1 MAQLFPKWTNFVP
14 VLLLFGATF
23 GGLGTVAF
31 VWYYGSPRFIEVGY
45 RPYQPVPYSHELHV
59 GQLGMDCRYCHVSVE
74 TSQEANI
81 PPTATC
87 MNCHSIVKPNS
98 EKLQLVR
105 DSYETGK
112 PIEWVRVHKLPEYAY
127 FNHSVHIRAG
137 VGCVS
142 CHGNVAEM
150 GEHGVQVVEPLS
162 MSWCLSCHRN
172 PEPHLRPMDQITNL
186 TWEKPANHAQMAAQI
201 IKDKNLKPP
210 QDCSACHR

>member
-1 MAQLFPKWTNFVP
+1 
-14 VLLLFGATF
+14 
-23 GGLGTVAF
+23 
-31 VWYYGSPRFIEVGY
+31 
-45 RPYQPVPYSHELHV
+45 
-59 GQLGMDCRYCHVSVE
+59 
-74 TSQEANI
+74 
-81 PPTATC
+81 